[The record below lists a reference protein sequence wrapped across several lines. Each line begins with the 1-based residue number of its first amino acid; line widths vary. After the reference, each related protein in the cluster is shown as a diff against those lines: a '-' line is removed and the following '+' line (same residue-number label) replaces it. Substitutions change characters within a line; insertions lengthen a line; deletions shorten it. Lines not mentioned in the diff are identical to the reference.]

1 MKVSI
6 IAYRLTPTSKV
17 YYETYED
24 HQTART
30 MGETLSMTYGIPVRV
45 VRVEIG
51 ELGL

>member
-6 IAYRLTPTSKV
+6 VAYRPTPTSKV

-24 HQTART
+24 ILTART
-30 MGETLSMTYGIPVRV
+30 MGETISMTYGIPVKV
-45 VRVEIG
+45 VSVELG